1 MIYFNPYN
9 AVDIKDSAEYWEVT
23 ALPEGCNTPD
33 GYIRVRF
40 EEDGSVS
47 HYDPGLL
54 TPRFVELPEGTPVDV
69 SGYPVNSQD
78 SQGFWEIV
86 ESNPDDQ
93 VSAPRTTRKKCRSTS
108 RRCDSAFVSSPRL
121 TIRSIILKVRGSQT
135 ASTRTTS
142 TPPHTVCI
150 CLRKKD
156 EKPKSPRAPCPPRR
170 GTTRRATSII
180 HTPNT

>member
-40 EEDGSVS
+40 EEDGSLS

-93 VSAPRTTRKKCRSTS
+93 VYVVNRVRATN
-108 RRCDSAFVSSPRL
+108 DSEEMSVDFK
-121 TIRSIILKVRGSQT
+121 KVRQLSLIHI
-135 ASTRTTS
+135 SEPTR
-142 TPPHTVCI
+142 P
-150 CLRKKD
+150 
-156 EKPKSPRAPCPPRR
+156 
-170 GTTRRATSII
+170 
-180 HTPNT
+180 